1 MSNRPAVLIFAHRGA
16 SDARLENTLPAF
28 AHALERGADGVEL
41 DVQLSRDG
49 EAVVFHD
56 ADLLRLGGRHEK
68 VEHLTWAELAQ
79 VQLLH
84 GHKIPRLADVV
95 AMWPTDRWLNV
106 ELKSGGA
113 AVARETVRVLAGRP
127 GVVLSSFDPRMLLAA
142 RAAGSAYEHAL
153 LLAAESPAFLH
164 VHGAQAFGC
173 AAVHLDHRLCTE
185 GTIRRYKDQGLAV
198 GVWTVND
205 PARKQTM
212 TSWGADRIITDR
224 V

>member
-1 MSNRPAVLIFAHRGA
+1 MLIFAHRGA

-49 EAVVFHD
+49 EVIVFHD
-56 ADLLRLGGRHEK
+56 ADLVRLAGRHER

-79 VQLLH
+79 VQLQR

-106 ELKSGGA
+106 ELKAGGA
-113 AVARETVRVLAGRP
+113 QVGREAVRILAGRP

-164 VHGAQAFGC
+164 VNGAQVFGC
-173 AAVHLDHRLCTE
+173 AGVHLDHRLCTA
-185 GTIRRYKDQGLAV
+185 GTIRRYRDQGLAV
-198 GVWTVND
+198 GVWTVNS
-205 PARKQTM
+205 PLRKQTVAG
-212 TSWGADRIITDR
+212 WGVDRIFTDC